1 VVARKMQQGPL
12 LLGRLVT
19 SVDAAVAAAAEGA
32 NFVLLQV
39 RNRLLNECVCLCF
52 GGGGEGRPMEG
63 GERVGSW
70 RRKG

>member
-1 VVARKMQQGPL
+1 MQQGPL

-39 RNRLLNECVCLCF
+39 RNRLLNECVCLFFFC
-52 GGGGEGRPMEG
+52 GGGGAANGGG